1 MTAQQRCSGGG
12 VDLDLV
18 RAQGLALA
26 MVGALLERSGVTPRG
41 EFSQHLA
48 MLAVITSETS
58 AAQGEILGLW
68 AAMTRDMG
76 GSD

>member
-1 MTAQQRCSGGG
+1 M
-12 VDLDLV
+12 DLDLI

-26 MVGALLERSGVTPRG
+26 MVGALLERSGVTPCG

-48 MLAVITSETS
+48 MLAVITGETS

-68 AAMTRDMG
+68 AAMTRDI
-76 GSD
+76 GSPEDGRSVS